1 LESDVTAPLCSFS
14 DAEAVSIRAASI
26 VTGLSK
32 IAQDSKGRF
41 TIAVSGGSTPLR
53 FFELLG
59 TSLRNDIEW
68 ARTEIFWADERC
80 VPPEHKD
87 SNYKSAQEALLS
99 RVDIPPENVHR
110 IRGEMPPEEG
120 AREYEEELLR
130 CFGSAGLPE
139 FDLIILGVGEDGHT
153 ASLFPDAP
161 SLSEEKRFAVPVY
174 AGKMQNWRI
183 TLTLPVLNNAA
194 TILFLVTG
202 QKKADILREIYE
214 DRKKGTK
221 YPASL
226 IKPVHGE
233 AIWLVDREASSQL
246 KGM

>member
-1 LESDVTAPLCSFS
+1 MV
-14 DAEAVSIRAASI
+14 IGR
-26 VTGLSK
+26 SK

-41 TIAVSGGSTPLR
+41 TLAVSGGSTPLSL
-53 FFELLG
+53 FELLG
-59 TSLRNDIEW
+59 TSFRKDIDW
-68 ARTEIFWADERC
+68 GRTGIFWVDERC
-80 VPPEHKD
+80 VPPDDKD
-87 SNYKSAQEALLS
+87 SNYKGAYDALLS
-99 RVDIPPENVHR
+99 RVDIPSENVHR

-120 AREYEEELLR
+120 AREYEKELLR

-139 FDLIILGVGEDGHT
+139 FDLVILGVGEDGHT
-153 ASLFPDAP
+153 ASLFPDAA
-161 SLSEEKRFAVPVY
+161 SLSEKKRLAIPVY
-174 AGKMQNWRI
+174 AGKLQSWRI

-202 QKKADILREIYE
+202 QKKAGILREIYE
-214 DRKKGTK
+214 DRKKGPK

-226 IKPVHGE
+226 IQPVRGE

>member
-1 LESDVTAPLCSFS
+1 MTAPLCSLP
-14 DAEAVSIRAASI
+14 DAEAVSIRAALI

-53 FFELLG
+53 LFELLG
-59 TSLRNDIEW
+59 TSFRKDIEW
-68 ARTEIFWADERC
+68 GRTEIFWADERC
-80 VPPEHKD
+80 VPPDDKD
-87 SNYKSAQEALLS
+87 SNYKGAQDALLA

-110 IRGEMPPEEG
+110 IRGEIPPEEG

-130 CFGSAGLPE
+130 CFGSAGLPA
-139 FDLIILGVGEDGHT
+139 FDLVILGVGEDGHT

-161 SLSEEKRFAVPVY
+161 SLSEEKRFAIPVY
-174 AGKMQNWRI
+174 AGKMKCWRI

-202 QKKADILREIYE
+202 QKKAGILREIYE
-214 DRKKGTK
+214 DREKGPT

-226 IKPVHGE
+226 IEPVNGE